1 MKTRQDFCESLRC
14 KHFSYITL
22 AADADAGQKILC
34 DDGLSV
40 VSELPDG
47 VGTRAVTVAE
57 IVRETFKAQWPSS
70 QAVVLQLTLP
80 RSDAALDWKETIVT
94 SNMSSQVRSAF
105 CVESLILPSL
115 RPPQVHCAPFRAKKR
130 SCILTVFE

>member
-1 MKTRQDFCESLRC
+1 MVKTRRDFCESLRC

-105 CVESLILPSL
+105 CVELYVFVFGVIEW
-115 RPPQVHCAPFRAKKR
+115 
-130 SCILTVFE
+130 SCVLELFCLS